1 MRIRLVPS
9 SLVCLGCP
17 LMIKVAL
24 KIPQG
29 RCVDTNLRRLAV
41 VHFFSADLVEVKRE
55 HIWVLSIF
63 VSQIFT
69 ANGDK

>member
-1 MRIRLVPS
+1 
-9 SLVCLGCP
+9 
-17 LMIKVAL
+17 MIKVAL

-29 RCVDTNLRRLAV
+29 RGIDANLRRLAV
-41 VHFFSADLVEVKRE
+41 VHFFSADLVKVKRE

-63 VSQIFT
+63 VNQNFT